1 MNEFRVQCAY
11 EILDGYM
18 SLHPSRIYLVH
29 YKYGHP
35 ISESENLQIDEM
47 DIQNSSSNLVS
58 SEHDSHGRELDFYDY
73 TEMQQCTNYPT
84 EERDEKTDQEFI

>member
-29 YKYGHP
+29 YKFGHP
-35 ISESENLQIDEM
+35 ILESDNLQIDEM
-47 DIQNSSSNLVS
+47 SIQNSSSNLVS
-58 SEHDSHGRELDFYDY
+58 SEHGSHGCELDFYDY
-73 TEMQQCTNYPT
+73 NEMQQCTNYPT